1 MRCLWTEEGIANMS
15 TNTAENKA
23 AAVIAYAFP
32 WPGWVMTNNYTHH
45 TAPTQFVEAA
55 GICFAYRRF
64 GNRRF
69 GVRVDIPL
77 LFFMHFTG
85 TILTRHFISMT
96 RAFFRGMTTPR
107 TWQAAWPLTIV
118 LTRVTFDDIVVPTL
132 RRVVKRRTD
141 GPLIHGPTA
150 VLIVISDVS

>member
-1 MRCLWTEEGIANMS
+1 MS

-118 LTRVTFDDIVVPTL
+118 LTMSHSTTSLSQLSAAWSNAEPT
-132 RRVVKRRTD
+132 
-141 GPLIHGPTA
+141 
-150 VLIVISDVS
+150 VLLSMVRPQC